1 MQAKTQLTQSYG
13 TVDFEIHQKSRAKN
27 AKNADDVKKIGVK
40 CIFCNPLKTCIFV
53 TTYEDTIA

>member
-27 AKNADDVKKIGVK
+27 AKNA
-40 CIFCNPLKTCIFV
+40 
-53 TTYEDTIA
+53 IALHEAF